1 MKRRFWVK
9 GISVALVLFGL
20 TGCSTM
26 FGRQHDE
33 QEVFFDSNVPGVEV
47 NCSGR
52 RTKTPGAMPL
62 KQSTG
67 HSCVAEREGYERKVF
82 KVPSGLSW
90 SGFAHSTALNT
101 AATGWW
107 TMGIG
112 TGIGW
117 LVDFAS
123 GSMKNIKKESVF
135 LEMAPV
141 QNEARNEKASG

>member
-1 MKRRFWVK
+1 MEKMWLK
-9 GISVALVLFGL
+9 CLAIALVLPLL

-33 QEVFFDSNVPGVEV
+33 QEVFFDSNVSGVEV

-62 KQSTG
+62 KQSTD

-82 KVPSGLSW
+82 KIPSGLSW

-101 AATGWW
+101 ASTGWW

-117 LVDFAS
+117 LVDIAS
-123 GSMKNIKKESVF
+123 GSMKNIKKDSFF
-135 LEMAPV
+135 LEMTPV
-141 QNEARNEKASG
+141 QKEARSEKASG

>member
-1 MKRRFWVK
+1 MKKMWFEFLAVM
-9 GISVALVLFGL
+9 LVLPL
-20 TGCSTM
+20 LAGCSTM

-33 QEVFFDSNVPGVEV
+33 QDVFFDSKVPGVEV

-62 KQSTG
+62 KQSTD

-82 KVPSGLSW
+82 KISSGLSW

-101 AATGWW
+101 ASTGWW

-117 LVDFAS
+117 LIDLAS
-123 GSMKNIKKESVF
+123 GSMKNIKKESFF
-135 LEMAPV
+135 LEMTPV
-141 QNEARNEKASG
+141 QKGTQREKTSG